1 MSTPSI
7 TVLLPV
13 YNSEGTLEETLSS
26 LWAQTWTDFEVLVV
40 DDGSTDTTPE
50 ILEACGDSR
59 LRVLR
64 NPERLKLSGALNR
77 GILEA
82 KGSYIARMDAD
93 DRALPHRLAVQKA
106 FLDEHPDLAVCGTAT
121 RHFGAVKSKTERYPE
136 SADAIRAF
144 TLFNCPFAHPTVMFR
159 RSVFQEADLAYDG
172 SYYPTEDFELWTRVV
187 HRFPCANLS
196 EVTLEYRVHDQS
208 MTGADWENMDAQ
220 AQRLIREQFARLG
233 VELDA
238 DQARLHREIGMARVH
253 PDHLSAAA
261 DHVEM
266 LLDTNRI
273 TQVCSESALRHE
285 IQERWF
291 HVCMNTNARARLR
304 WYADPRIWRDRSAPL
319 FRKGLLAA
327 SVTRQAARK
336 KE

>member
-13 YNSEGTLEETLSS
+13 YNSERTLEETLSS
-26 LWAQTWTDFEVLVV
+26 LWAQTCTDFEVLVV
-40 DDGSTDTTPE
+40 DDGSTDATPE

-82 KGSYIARMDAD
+82 KGDYIARMDAD

-121 RHFGAVKSKTERYPE
+121 RHFGAVKSKTERYPD
-136 SADAIRAF
+136 SAEAIRAF

-238 DQARLHREIGMARVH
+238 DQARLHREIGMARVEGRRIEEAR
-253 PDHLSAAA
+253 DHL
-261 DHVEM
+261 VM
-266 LLDTNRI
+266 LLQRNEEQEFCPRDAFRRE
-273 TQVCSESALRHE
+273 VR
-285 IQERWF
+285 ERWF
-291 HVCMNTNARARLR
+291 HVCINTQGSGREG
-304 WYADPRIWRDRSAPL
+304 WYADTGIWGAERAPL
-319 FRKGLLAA
+319 FRRLLLRA
-327 SVTRQAARK
+327 SEWRRK
-336 KE
+336 